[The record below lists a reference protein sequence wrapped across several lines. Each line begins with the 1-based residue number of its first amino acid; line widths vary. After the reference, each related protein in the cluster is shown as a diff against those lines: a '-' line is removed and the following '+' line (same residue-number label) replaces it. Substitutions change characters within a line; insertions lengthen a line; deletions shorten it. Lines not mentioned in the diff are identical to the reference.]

1 METKSNFRS
10 ETLDP
15 ETLLS
20 LADSYDRA
28 IAVLRQTG
36 ELHGDTDA
44 ISDLV
49 AKRIVDLAG
58 RGERDLK
65 RLTIEALKFVRAS
78 PVLEVQQSRD
88 DANGPPR
95 PSSFATARRVD

>member
-1 METKSNFRS
+1 MGEINPVFWS

-36 ELHGDTDA
+36 ELRGDIDA
-44 ISDLV
+44 LSELV

-58 RGERDLK
+58 SGERDLQ

-78 PVLEVQQSRD
+78 QVL
-88 DANGPPR
+88 GFC
-95 PSSFATARRVD
+95 SSGLPERR

>member
-1 METKSNFRS
+1 METNPIFQS

-36 ELHGDTDA
+36 ELRGDIDA
-44 ISDLV
+44 ISELV
-49 AKRIVDLAG
+49 AKHIVDLAG
-58 RGERDLK
+58 RGERDLQ
-65 RLTIEALKFVRAS
+65 RLTIGALKFVRAS
-78 PVLEVQQSRD
+78 PVLEFRYS
-88 DANGPPR
+88 GLPE
-95 PSSFATARRVD
+95 RR

>member
-1 METKSNFRS
+1 MQTKPIFRS
-10 ETLDP
+10 DILDS

-20 LADSYDRA
+20 LADSHDRA

-36 ELHGDTDA
+36 ELRGDADA
-44 ISDLV
+44 ISELV

-58 RGERDLK
+58 RGERDLH

-78 PVLEVQQSRD
+78 PVLGFCNSGRSE
-88 DANGPPR
+88 
-95 PSSFATARRVD
+95 RR